1 VFGSGS
7 SLRLTKQAPR
17 AEAIQLQPVSLEG
30 VSSVAACVIKTEAVR
45 KVEDVRMKVLLR
57 SLTVLLLISFPT
69 IIVRAQGGVHTLF
82 GDLHVDE
89 SKAEGIKP
97 LVYEVVL
104 YNIGGIVVARQ
115 FVNASGRYRFLNIA
129 NGQYYVAVLLE
140 NEEIGRTRVEIMA
153 PVKNDFRQDLSLEWR
168 PDPRSSLKPA
178 AISAAD
184 LYERTTSNQKLFT
197 KAKQATDQKHY
208 DEAITTLQ
216 QLLTVDAKDFQAWTE
231 LGTVYLLKQNY
242 EESERAYL
250 RGISERP
257 NFFLAL
263 MNLGRLRS
271 LRGDFAGAIDPLTRA
286 LKVRPS
292 SAEANYHL
300 GEAYL
305 RIKKGSKAVICFN
318 EALKLDPIGKADAH
332 LRLAALYN
340 AAGMKAKAA
349 AEYRA
354 FLKKKPDYPERKKL
368 EQYIANNKGRDE
380 STNR

>member
-1 VFGSGS
+1 
-7 SLRLTKQAPR
+7 
-17 AEAIQLQPVSLEG
+17 
-30 VSSVAACVIKTEAVR
+30 
-45 KVEDVRMKVLLR
+45 MKVLLR

-153 PVKNDFRQDLSLEWR
+153 PTKNDFRQDLALEWL
-168 PDPRSSLKPA
+168 PDSRNRAKPA
-178 AISAAD
+178 TVSASD
-184 LYERTTSNQKLFT
+184 LYERTSSDQKLFS
-197 KAKQATDQKHY
+197 KAKRATDEKRY
-208 DEAITTLQ
+208 DEAITLLQ
-216 QLLTVDAKDFQAWTE
+216 KLLAVDSKDFQAWTE
-231 LGTVYLLKQNY
+231 LGTLYLLRQKY
-242 EESERAYL
+242 EDSEKAYL
-250 RGISERP
+250 KATLERP
-257 NFFLAL
+257 TFFLAL

-271 LRGDFAGAIDPLTRA
+271 LRRNFEEAIEPLTRA
-286 LKVRPS
+286 LKVHPT
-292 SAEANYHL
+292 SADANYYL

-305 RIKKGSKAVICFN
+305 RTKKGSKAAIHFN

-332 LRLAALYN
+332 LRLATLYN
-340 AAGMKAKAA
+340 AVGIRARAA
-349 AEYRA
+349 AEYQA
-354 FLKKKPDYPERKKL
+354 FLKKKPNYPERKKL
-368 EQYIANNKGRDE
+368 EQYIANNKLTSEG
-380 STNR
+380 NRP